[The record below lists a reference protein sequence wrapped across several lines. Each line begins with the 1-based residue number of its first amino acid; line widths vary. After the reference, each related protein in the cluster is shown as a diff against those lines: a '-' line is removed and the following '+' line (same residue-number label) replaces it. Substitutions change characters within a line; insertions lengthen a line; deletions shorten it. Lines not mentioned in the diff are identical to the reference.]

1 MNKIKRFI
9 FNRLF
14 NKRQRDVIWQSVLY
28 SEYTYRRRNNP
39 DGVARV
45 RQVISEVAPIAA
57 TKQRTYFE
65 SQVNEI
71 VQTQVNAAL
80 KGAEEKIAAAY
91 KEGKAAGVKAAID
104 EIRNRLKKEKFKK
117 FGSTSTDTDNE
128 GEVHFIK
135 GMKIDREKCQKCK
148 HADECFVKA
157 AIDEIEADEAKGAE
171 TEEKNATDAPENA
184 EREIPVEEAEAA
196 QDTDGADA
204 PEVDE
209 DGEGDKAEGEE

>member
-14 NKRQRDVIWQSVLY
+14 NKRQRNVIWQAVLY
-28 SEYTYRRRNNP
+28 SEYTYKRKNNA

-45 RQVISEVAPIAA
+45 RQVINEVAQIAA
-57 TKQRTYFE
+57 TKQRTYLE

-71 VQTQVNAAL
+71 VHNQVNAAL
-80 KGAEEKIAAAY
+80 KGAEERMAAAY
-91 KEGKAAGVKAAID
+91 KEGKAAGVKATID
-104 EIRNRLKKEKFKK
+104 EMKHYVNVELKKL
-117 FGSTSTDTDNE
+117 GITQIDVNDE

-135 GMKIDREKCQKCK
+135 GMKIDRDKCKKCK

-157 AIDEIEADEAKGAE
+157 AIDEIEADEAD
-171 TEEKNATDAPENA
+171 EKDATNAHKNVEH
-184 EREIPVEEAEAA
+184 EIPVDGADAA
-196 QDTDGADA
+196 QDTDEADV

-209 DGEGDKAEGEE
+209 DKEEDKDKAEGEE